1 MCCIVLILKLAS
13 VIWGDNYFLF
23 SFSLQVVKSARM
35 PKENTLQLK
44 TKKKSVKRLQRK
56 HQSGGSKRVCIIH
69 FAKNKSETKVRPL
82 TEYSFSKIKEI
93 ASLRQSSN
101 NEESRLDNICQNLPE
116 EFDILVHG
124 NHRKCYQNFT
134 NVSRLK
140 KTVSNVSE
148 NEASPYKRRKRSSGI
163 TNAAS
168 TLFPSDKCLF
178 CNKLSKKVK
187 GKKQFLVKC
196 VTDTTQNSIKLAA
209 KQKKD
214 EKMMGIVN
222 GIDLVAREAHY
233 HNYCLRIYTRSEVR
247 RSLSGDSEAFI
258 MLEAHKNAFDYL
270 CSYIEEHIILHLKV
284 ERMTMLRERYLLYLL
299 ENHSDYC
306 NENYKRGKLKEKLR
320 KHFGNRIQ
328 FWKPS
333 SRGGR
338 IGVLRRD
345 CHRASSGSCF

>member
-1 MCCIVLILKLAS
+1 
-13 VIWGDNYFLF
+13 
-23 SFSLQVVKSARM
+23 M

-56 HQSGGSKRVCIIH
+56 HQSGGSKRVCTIH

-116 EFDILVHG
+116 DFDILVHG

-134 NVSRLK
+134 NVSHLK
-140 KTVSNVSE
+140 RTISNVSE
-148 NEASPYKRRKRSSGI
+148 NEANSYKMRKRSSGI
-163 TNAAS
+163 TDAPS
-168 TLFPSDKCLF
+168 VLFPSDKCLF

-187 GKKQFLVKC
+187 GEKQFLVKC

-222 GIDLVAREAHY
+222 WNRLSCSRGSF
-233 HNYCLRIYTRSEVR
+233 HNYCR
-247 RSLSGDSEAFI
+247 
-258 MLEAHKNAFDYL
+258 
-270 CSYIEEHIILHLKV
+270 
-284 ERMTMLRERYLLYLL
+284 
-299 ENHSDYC
+299 
-306 NENYKRGKLKEKLR
+306 
-320 KHFGNRIQ
+320 
-328 FWKPS
+328 
-333 SRGGR
+333 
-338 IGVLRRD
+338 
-345 CHRASSGSCF
+345 